1 MTLLVGGMWWVE
13 EISESVERL
22 KISHEEAKT
31 MCTCSLY
38 LLAAYHPPLATDD
51 KPEQGGE
58 P

>member
-1 MTLLVGGMWWVE
+1 LWVVCGMWWVE
-13 EISESVERL
+13 EISESVEKL
-22 KISHEEAKT
+22 EISHEEAKT

-38 LLAAYHPPLATDD
+38 LFTAYYPPLATHD